1 MTTQEFLDI
10 LTQNPSLPLYFEY
23 QTGQFVRSDYHITE
37 IKNVTYDTVDCGG
50 VQNTWQETIVQLWE
64 NAIPEPQ
71 HSVDTTKALKIFE
84 VVEKTRP
91 TFKDTE
97 IRFEYGNASFHTAVL
112 AVDSVDVSDKIVVRL
127 QGMKTTC
134 KANDRA
140 AEATF
145 QGLEL
150 ACTPGSGCC

>member
-1 MTTQEFLDI
+1 MTTQEFLNI
-10 LTQNPSLPLYFEY
+10 LTQHPNLPLYFEY
-23 QTGQFVRSDYHITE
+23 QSGQFVRSDYHITE
-37 IKNVTYDTVDCGG
+37 IKNVSYDTVDCGG
-50 VQNTWQETIVQLWE
+50 VQNTWKETIVQLWE
-64 NAIPEPQ
+64 NETPEPQ

-97 IRFEYGNASFHTAVL
+97 VRFEYGNASFHTAVL
-112 AVDSVDVSDKIVVRL
+112 AVDSVDISDKIVVRL
-127 QGMKTTC
+127 QGTKTTC

-140 AEATF
+140 ATF

-150 ACTPGSGCC
+150 ACSPGGGCC